1 MLLSLRASPIVR
13 TLLGG
18 IDVPFATPVL
28 SIWPFGRKPGLVLF
42 SM

>member
-18 IDVPFATPVL
+18 IEVPLVIPFAAQFACTA
-28 SIWPFGRKPGLVLF
+28 
-42 SM
+42 